1 MDNYVITISRGY
13 GSGGKTIGKM
23 LAKELGINCYD
34 REILRLASD
43 DSGINEALFAQAD
56 EKLKSTRLFK
66 IAKNVYRGEIIAPD
80 SDDFVSNDNLF
91 NYQAKVLKELA
102 EKESFVVVG
111 RCADYILKDC
121 ENVIRLFVY
130 APLKH
135 CVDIVEG
142 MSDMSRKEI
151 EQFIIRT
158 DRHRAQYYQYY
169 TGNVWNDARNYDLCI
184 NTEELSFEKA
194 VEIVKE
200 YKKIRF
206 EV

>member
-1 MDNYVITISRGY
+1 
-13 GSGGKTIGKM
+13 
-23 LAKELGINCYD
+23 
-34 REILRLASD
+34 
-43 DSGINEALFAQAD
+43 
-56 EKLKSTRLFK
+56 
-66 IAKNVYRGEIIAPD
+66 
-80 SDDFVSNDNLF
+80 
-91 NYQAKVLKELA
+91 
-102 EKESFVVVG
+102 
-111 RCADYILKDC
+111 
-121 ENVIRLFVY
+121 
-130 APLKH
+130 
-135 CVDIVEG
+135 